1 MIPGRNVSTVAGDGG
16 DGKTTLIL
24 QLAAAIAGDRP
35 WLGHNPDPGPVLVV
49 TAEDDEDEIHR
60 RIAAISKSLM
70 VDLSDLANLHIVP
83 LAGLDAVMGAPEGRS
98 PIIAPTAVFRGLV
111 DLVERIEPRLVVLDA
126 LADVYAGEENS
137 RTQVRQFVGQLRRL
151 AIKNDLAVVL
161 IAHPSLTGIAS
172 GNGTSGSTAW
182 SNSVRARL
190 YLERIKDDRGNEID
204 ADLRVLRAKK
214 SNYRP
219 IGQGLRMR
227 WQNGA
232 FILDGKQSGFD
243 KLAADAKAER
253 VFLELLAQVT
263 AQGRDVSPSVS
274 NTYAPSVFE
283 KHPSADGVTRKQF
296 VAAMERLLG
305 TNRIRVE
312 TIGPPSRR
320 AKRLTPL
327 PESDLS

>member
-1 MIPGRNVSTVAGDGG
+1 MTTSPSEPLVLDTPLPGERNYSLVSDSPQREGSKIAELPVISAASFAGRDPPERPWIVKDMIPGRNVSTVAGDGG

-182 SNSVRARL
+182 SNSVRASL
-190 YLERIKDDRGNEID
+190 
-204 ADLRVLRAKK
+204 
-214 SNYRP
+214 
-219 IGQGLRMR
+219 
-227 WQNGA
+227 
-232 FILDGKQSGFD
+232 
-243 KLAADAKAER
+243 
-253 VFLELLAQVT
+253 
-263 AQGRDVSPSVS
+263 
-274 NTYAPSVFE
+274 
-283 KHPSADGVTRKQF
+283 
-296 VAAMERLLG
+296 
-305 TNRIRVE
+305 
-312 TIGPPSRR
+312 
-320 AKRLTPL
+320 
-327 PESDLS
+327 